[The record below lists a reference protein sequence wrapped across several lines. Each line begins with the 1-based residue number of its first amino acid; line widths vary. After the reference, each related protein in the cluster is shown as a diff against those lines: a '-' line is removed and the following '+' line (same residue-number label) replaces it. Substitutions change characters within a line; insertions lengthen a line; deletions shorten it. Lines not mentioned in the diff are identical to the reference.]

1 MTNVRIENKMLTQLG
16 KQKRK
21 FLSFLDYSILFLFG
35 FICLVFYLAAHS
47 CTLAQKS
54 EGNRVHNYSEEQ
66 RKIASD
72 SNDENPKPLKYII
85 SYDSTNQEKKLRV
98 NLIFEGNS
106 TGSTSLKVPH
116 SWAWQDDLE
125 KGIKNLRPAHPE
137 VHLIPNSDHTEYRIE
152 HQPSQVIE
160 IGYEVNQYWDQP
172 LDRDVYYRPIINEVY
187 FHFIGHGVFVYPEW
201 DEKVKRKISVEWQ
214 GIDDDWIMA
223 NSFGIRNRNQLLEIS
238 IAELCH
244 AAYMAGDFVL
254 DERRVKGYPLY
265 IVQRGTWN
273 FTSSEFSNMVE
284 TVVKAVR
291 GFWNDYDFPYFLV
304 TLIPTDNEQSKGG
317 TGLTYSFE
325 TFVSTDHESADDLK
339 FLLAHELFHTWNGR
353 KIQRE
358 EPEELVYW
366 FSEGFTNYYTRLIL
380 LRSKLITLKEYIS
393 DYNRAIKEYY
403 FSPAIHSTN
412 EEILKKTH
420 IDRHVERIP
429 YFRGDL
435 LATRWNALIKKSSGY
450 SLDNVMFD
458 ILTSAQK
465 SNMLVSAENVDL
477 HARKYL
483 KSGIMEDIERFV
495 NKGEIIVP
503 GKDDLGFC
511 LELTDDKFH
520 RFDIGFEY
528 IRSKTSRDWHVTKVN
543 PKGPAFK
550 AGLRVNDTIVGRSI
564 YWDRTEMPVTIKF
577 KNQSGEIKTIEYLPL
592 GELIQVPQYRLKDEI
607 SEWND
612 CLEWFSDSKKS
623 RRY

>member
-1 MTNVRIENKMLTQLG
+1 M
-16 KQKRK
+16 
-21 FLSFLDYSILFLFG
+21 
-35 FICLVFYLAAHS
+35 
-47 CTLAQKS
+47 
-54 EGNRVHNYSEEQ
+54 
-66 RKIASD
+66 
-72 SNDENPKPLKYII
+72 
-85 SYDSTNQEKKLRV
+85 
-98 NLIFEGNS
+98 
-106 TGSTSLKVPH
+106 
-116 SWAWQDDLE
+116 
-125 KGIKNLRPAHPE
+125 
-137 VHLIPNSDHTEYRIE
+137 IPNSDHTEYRIE

-160 IGYEVNQYWDQP
+160 ISYEVSQYWDQP
-172 LDRDVYYRPIINEVY
+172 IDRDVYYRPIINETY

-201 DEKVKRKISVEWQ
+201 DEKVKRKISLEWR
-214 GIDDDWIMA
+214 GIHDDWIMA
-223 NSFGIRNRNQLLEIS
+223 NSFDIQNKNRLLEIS

-254 DERRVKGYPLY
+254 DECRVKGYPLY

-273 FTSSEFSNMVE
+273 FTPSEFSNMVE

-317 TGLTYSFE
+317 TGLTNSFE
-325 TFVSTDHESADDLK
+325 TFVSADHESADDLK

-380 LRSKLITLKEYIS
+380 LRNKLITLKEYIS

-412 EEILKKTH
+412 EDILKKTH
-420 IDRHVERIP
+420 TDRHIERIP
-429 YFRGDL
+429 YLRGDL
-435 LATRWNALIKKSSGY
+435 LATRWNALIKKSSSY
-450 SLDNVMFD
+450 SLDDVMFD
-458 ILTSAQK
+458 ILASAQK

-477 HARKYL
+477 HVRRYL
-483 KSGIMEDIERFV
+483 KSGIMEDLEKFV

-503 GKDDLGFC
+503 GENDLGPC
-511 LELTDDKFH
+511 IELTEEKFH

-528 IRSKTSRDWHVTKVN
+528 LKSKITRDWHVTKVN

-550 AGLRVNDTIVGRSI
+550 AGLRENDTIVGRSI
-564 YWDRTEMPVTIKF
+564 YWDRTEMPVKVKF
-577 KNQSGEIKTIEYLPL
+577 KNQSGEIKTIEYLPR
-592 GELIQVPQYRLKDEI
+592 GELIQVPQYRLRDEI
-607 SEWND
+607 SEMND
-612 CLEWFSDSKKS
+612 CLGWFDNHKKS
-623 RRY
+623 RKH